1 MSVYRPKSGKEFKHP
16 DRLEFLLRLH
26 IMFSKEASS
35 LGIIALTSLS
45 IVAINYSSIVSKSA
59 NLVKPLASKLDT
71 HPPANASVT
80 SSRHQAM
87 PRYDH
92 IFVIIEE
99 NKAAGQIIGS
109 PNAPNINQLAKT
121 YGLASKFYGAVH
133 TSEANY
139 IAMLGGST
147 FGIHDDDAYYCQ
159 AGRVDEFCAHSKQS
173 DYVNHTIASK
183 SLMDQL
189 QAKNLTWK
197 GYFEDLPKPGSK
209 AVVAPN
215 FIRALYASKHNGF
228 MNFKSVQSDRNLA
241 RKVVGLPQLTADLK
255 NGTAPNYS
263 HIVPNQCH
271 EMHGLAECFNL
282 NALIKTGDAMV
293 GQLVSQITQSSLWS
307 SAQNNAIIITFD
319 EDNNPSDKTTLQGCC
334 GFDPKSAAN
343 FGGGHIATIVI
354 ANHGPRGVVDATS
367 YNHYSLLRTTE
378 EAFGLSEHLNN
389 AGNTA
394 TGVKS
399 MTPLFAIQK
408 TR

>member
-1 MSVYRPKSGKEFKHP
+1 
-16 DRLEFLLRLH
+16 
-26 IMFSKEASS
+26 MFIREASS
-35 LGIIALTSLS
+35 LGLIALAGLG
-45 IVAINYSSIVSKSA
+45 IIAINYSSIASNIGSKSISS
-59 NLVKPLASKLDT
+59 VKPSAPKLDT
-71 HPPANASVT
+71 KLDKRPPANASAT
-80 SSRHQAM
+80 PSSHQAM
-87 PRYDH
+87 PKYDH

-99 NKAAGQIIGS
+99 NKAAEQIIGS

-121 YGLASKFYGAVH
+121 YGLASNFYGAVH
-133 TSEANY
+133 PSEANY

-147 FGIHDDDAYYCQ
+147 FGIHDDDAFYCQ
-159 AGRVDEFCAHSKQS
+159 AGRFDEFCAHSKQPN
-173 DYVNHTIASK
+173 YANHTIDSK

-197 GYFEDLPKPGSK
+197 GYFEDIPKPGSK

-215 FIRALYASKHNGF
+215 FVRALYAVKHNGF

-241 RKVVGLPQLTADLK
+241 QKVVGLPQLTADLK

-271 EMHGLAECFNL
+271 EMHGLAECFDL

-319 EDNNPSDKTTLQGCC
+319 EDNNPPDKTAPQGCC

-343 FGGGHIATIVI
+343 FGGGHIATVVI
-354 ANHGPRGVVDATS
+354 TNHGPRGMVDATP

-378 EAFGLSEHLNN
+378 EAFGISEYLND

-394 TGVKS
+394 AGIKS
-399 MTPLFAIQK
+399 MTPLLAIQK
-408 TR
+408 KS